1 MLLAE
6 IQYETLARSLLLA
19 MLLVSPYGIYKVR
32 QVRAVRREREA
43 AVAAAAAPPPPSRP
57 RLEDVIDRISELSSS
72 PGATTATVTI
82 PPDVTVAGGDPPEG
96 LVDTLV
102 RDALRRSG
110 LVTTAEIDTPS
121 GRVLE
126 FRRAGSDHGQ
136 SDHGQ

>member
-6 IQYETLARSLLLA
+6 IQYETLVRSLLLA

-32 QVRAVRREREA
+32 EVRAVRRERAEAEA
-43 AVAAAAAPPPPSRP
+43 AAHAPPPPSRP

-72 PGATTATVTI
+72 PDTATATVTI

-110 LVTTAEIDTPS
+110 LVTTAEIDTPA

-126 FRRAGSDHGQ
+126 LARRADAQ
-136 SDHGQ
+136 Q